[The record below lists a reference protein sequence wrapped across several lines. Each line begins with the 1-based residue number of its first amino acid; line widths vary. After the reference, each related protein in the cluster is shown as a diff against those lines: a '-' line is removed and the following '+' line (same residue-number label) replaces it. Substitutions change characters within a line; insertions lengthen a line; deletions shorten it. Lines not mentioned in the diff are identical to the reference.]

1 MLNAA
6 RRILFV
12 DDDYAIHRA
21 VIHMLSGFEVSSA
34 YDGPSA
40 LAEIEAG
47 IAVHAERA
55 LVILDL
61 RMPGWG
67 GVETLER
74 IWRIAPDIQAIFCTG
89 GPLSPDELTAQ
100 FGDTDALL
108 VLKKPFS
115 QVELVQAAHALTTK
129 WRLQR
134 TARVHLGELEA
145 AVQARTAQLEA
156 ANTRLA
162 EGMAWRDRVET
173 DMRVSQRLEA
183 VGQLAAGI
191 AHEINNPLQ
200 YVGDH
205 LEFVSE
211 ATADLLGLVDRIHA
225 GLLEADGNGCS
236 DGCSDDDHHAR
247 IGRDTRTAFETFDL
261 RYLQSELPGAICAIQ
276 GGVQRISSIVRAM
289 KELSH
294 PGTGDARVADIN
306 RAIESALEISAN
318 SYRGVADL
326 EKQLAPLP
334 PVTCFVAELG
344 QVFLNLIVNAAQAM
358 EGKPRGKLIVTS
370 GVDGDHVV
378 VSIADTGGGIPPE
391 IQQRIFDPFF
401 TTKEIGR
408 GTGQGLSIARAIVVD
423 RHAGSLI
430 FDSVAGR
437 GTTFYLRIPIAG
449 PAALQAPA
457 A

>member
-1 MLNAA
+1 MTAA
-6 RRILFV
+6 RRVLFV
-12 DDDYAIHRA
+12 DDDRAIHR
-21 VIHMLSGFEVSSA
+21 VVTHMLKAFDVSSA

-47 IAVHAERA
+47 ARRCDEYA

-61 RMPGWG
+61 RMPGWS
-67 GVETLER
+67 GVETLQK
-74 IWRIAPDIQAIFCTG
+74 IWRVAPDLQAIVCTG
-89 GPLSPDELTAQ
+89 GPLDAAELEAQ

-115 QVELVQAAHALTTK
+115 HVELSQATHALTTK

-134 TARVHLGELEA
+134 AARAHVDELEA
-145 AVQARTAQLEA
+145 AVRARTAQLEA
-156 ANTRLA
+156 ANHRLA
-162 EGMAWRDRVET
+162 EGLAWRDRVEN
-173 DMRVSQRLEA
+173 DMRVSHRLEA

-200 YVGDH
+200 YVGDQ

-211 ATADLLGLVDRIHA
+211 ATADLLQAVDRMH
-225 GLLEADGNGCS
+225 GKPPEAAPGAFDTI
-236 DGCSDDDHHAR
+236 DLPYLAR
-247 IGRDTRTAFETFDL
+247 
-261 RYLQSELPGAICAIQ
+261 ELPGALTAIQ
-276 GGVQRISSIVRAM
+276 GGVQRITSIVRAM

-294 PGTGDARVADIN
+294 PGTGDARVADVN
-306 RAIESALEISAN
+306 RAIEGALEISAN
-318 SYRGVADL
+318 TYRSVAEL

-334 PVTCFVAELG
+334 PVTCFIAELG
-344 QVFLNLIVNAAQAM
+344 QVFLNLIVNAAHAM
-358 EGKPRGKLIVTS
+358 EGGPRGRLTVRS
-370 GVDGDHVV
+370 SVDNDC
-378 VSIADTGGGIPPE
+378 VSISFTDTGGGIPPE

-423 RHAGSLI
+423 RHGGELA
-430 FDSVAGR
+430 FDTAAGR
-437 GTTFYLRIPIAG
+437 GTTFTLRIPIAG
-449 PAALQAPA
+449 PRACQQSPA